1 MTVNSIK
8 QYGIWSWGHVIYDYR
23 GFLDNMKR
31 LGMNSVI
38 IWNDIVPLNSED
50 VLDYAHS
57 LGIKVIWGFAWGWVD
72 KCGENVK
79 SIDAE
84 VLQKLSDDIAD
95 TFAGDYQRISPDGIY
110 FQSFTELGSDSIN
123 GVSVAEAVTELV
135 NKTAARIFEKSPST
149 EILFGLHT
157 TSVKDHLDT
166 IAKVDPRIR
175 IIWEDCGAFP
185 FAYDPLCTDG
195 FDETKSF
202 ADKCLHLRG
211 EDEKSGFIIKGM
223 TTLDWSCFEYH
234 TEPYTIG
241 EASRELIEAKKAE
254 VAPKWEKLTEG
265 WKKNYG
271 LCRDIIRQIAD
282 SGSDVYLY
290 GLVEDG
296 LFETEIPKPA
306 ALLSAIIRD
315 PNLTDSEAAE
325 IIMK

>member
-84 VLQKLSDDIAD
+84 ALQKLSDDIAD

-123 GVSVAEAVTELV
+123 GVSVA
-135 NKTAARIFEKSPST
+135 R
-149 EILFGLHT
+149 
-157 TSVKDHLDT
+157 
-166 IAKVDPRIR
+166 R
-175 IIWEDCGAFP
+175 
-185 FAYDPLCTDG
+185 
-195 FDETKSF
+195 
-202 ADKCLHLRG
+202 
-211 EDEKSGFIIKGM
+211 
-223 TTLDWSCFEYH
+223 
-234 TEPYTIG
+234 
-241 EASRELIEAKKAE
+241 
-254 VAPKWEKLTEG
+254 
-265 WKKNYG
+265 
-271 LCRDIIRQIAD
+271 
-282 SGSDVYLY
+282 
-290 GLVEDG
+290 
-296 LFETEIPKPA
+296 
-306 ALLSAIIRD
+306 
-315 PNLTDSEAAE
+315 
-325 IIMK
+325 